1 MAQRHT
7 RENIY
12 AWLGRSKKKR
22 NTESRLRPGTNSK
35 QQTEAFSGSAFANS
49 STWLGNA
56 RPTGKRSGGEA
67 ASVCRSVCPSDR
79 LSVTNVLL
87 AHSLSHAS
95 SLLFSLSLSRSYVRA
110 RAYIHSLSFFLPF
123 FLSCFLPSFLPS
135 FLPFFL
141 SPFPSLLYLA
151 LTHSFFLSFSLPF
164 STILSFPF
172 PSLFPLM
179 LLCFENLSRLSLVP
193 RAHTTLELVNHKQI
207 LYTES
212 VQQPFVSRFQ

>member
-35 QQTEAFSGSAFANS
+35 QRPLAGARSRTHPLGSVTRDRLAREAE
-49 STWLGNA
+49 
-56 RPTGKRSGGEA
+56 GKR
-67 ASVCRSVCPSDR
+67 R
-79 LSVTNVLL
+79 LSVGPSVRPTVFLSPTYC
-87 AHSLSHAS
+87 SLIRSRTLVAYS
-95 SLLFSLSLSRSYVRA
+95 SLSLSRSYVRA

-135 FLPFFL
+135 FLPLFL